1 MTSPDPATPRSDP
14 FLDEIHRMKRKAVA
28 GKDMP
33 TLIKHRREIKKQ
45 HQDRLVPPPRLAT
58 DADSSAA

>member
-33 TLIKHRREIKKQ
+33 ALIKHRREIEKK
-45 HQDRLVPPPRLAT
+45 HQDRLTQPPKKASDT
-58 DADSSAA
+58 SAA